1 MTTVLASA
9 FVLALVA
16 FPSDIAAA
24 PVVTIPL
31 DKQYVPVIGRQNRVV
46 THKTAYFGSIFI
58 GQPHAQRF
66 TVVFDTGSGHLF
78 IPSSECASETC
89 SAHRRFDRAL
99 SPSAEDIDHNGA
111 AAPPKTGL
119 RDQVEI
125 TFGTGSVTGDFVRDA
140 ICLSSDPTLPIDF
153 AVCTSA
159 RAILATQLTPEPFRH
174 FAFDGVLGLG
184 LQSLTLHPEFSFFG
198 QMTRQNPTMD
208 PVFGFFISKTDASPS
223 EISFGGYQ
231 EERTAEPLRW
241 APVNQPELGYWQ
253 VRVESVWV
261 GDTLFEDCDKVT
273 GCSAILDTGTSLLGV
288 PRAGC
293 QDLHRMLARKVPG
306 DPQEIDCRN
315 FEGPDLTFQLT
326 GGINVTMGPAE
337 YSRPAATRVENNS
350 TGESVVLCRASLLPV
365 EDGPFMGVRTYI
377 LGEPVLRKYYT
388 AYDWGSTR
396 VGFALA
402 AQPAA
407 QASGVRHTV
416 YGDAE
421 SADLFKPSI
430 ASV

>member
-9 FVLALVA
+9 FAIALAIA
-16 FPSDIAAA
+16 PSGIVAA

-31 DKQYVPVIGRQNRVV
+31 DKQYVPVMGRQNRVV
-46 THKTAYFGSIFI
+46 THKTAYFGSIFV

-78 IPSSECASETC
+78 IPSSECVSETC
-89 SAHRRFDRAL
+89 IAHRRFDRDL
-99 SPSAEDIDHNGA
+99 SESAEEIDHNGLL
-111 AAPPKTGL
+111 APPSTGL

-125 TFGTGSVTGDFVRDA
+125 TFGTGAVTGDFVRDA
-140 ICLSSDPTLPIDF
+140 VCLASNPNVPTELAI
-153 AVCTSA
+153 CTSA
-159 RAILATQLTPEPFRH
+159 RAILATQLTPEPFRL
-174 FAFDGVLGLG
+174 FEFDGVLGLG

-208 PVFGFFISKTDASPS
+208 PVFGFFISKTDDFPS

-231 EERTAEPLRW
+231 EERTAQSLQW

-261 GDTLFEDCDKVT
+261 GDELYEDCDKTT

-288 PRAGC
+288 PRAGA
-293 QDLHRMLARKVPG
+293 QELHRMLARKVPG
-306 DPQEIDCRN
+306 DPTEIDCRN
-315 FEGPDLTFQLT
+315 YEGPDLTFKLS
-326 GGINVTMGPAE
+326 GGISVTLGPGE

-388 AYDWGSTR
+388 AYDWGSNR

-402 AQPAA
+402 AQPTVH
-407 QASGVRHTV
+407 SGVHHTV
-416 YGDAE
+416 YGDAT
-421 SADLFKPSI
+421 SADLLKPSS
-430 ASV
+430 ATV